1 MSYKIVMLILLIIA
15 IIMVG
20 LIVFLKNKKIKA
32 LFGSILCLVIM
43 ISGVLYAPRL
53 VDKIH
58 YGLDLQGGFEVL
70 YQVNP
75 IEGKLDKDMVY
86 NTYKS
91 ILKRIDILGVSEPE
105 ITIEGEDKIRIRL
118 AGITNKEEAREIISS
133 TAVLT
138 FRDTNDNILLT
149 SDVLGG
155 NAKVSTDEY
164 GKYVISLSIKDTEAF
179 YNATKK
185 VKNMNDNRMV
195 IWLDFKAGVDS
206 IKLEDKNDSCGTA
219 NSHCL
224 SAPYVKEAFASDVI
238 IQGNFTKE
246 SATKLVEL
254 INSGAMPTKLEE
266 LSSRTV
272 PASFGED
279 ALNKTLLA
287 GVIGIAIVVLIICAI
302 YRFSGFIAS
311 LGLVVYTIGSL
322 YVFYL
327 IDGVLTLPGIAA
339 MLLGVGMA
347 VDASIICFERVK
359 EQLKIGNTLT
369 KAFET
374 GNKTS
379 LSSIIDSNI
388 TTVIVAV
395 ILFIFGQ
402 SSVKGFATM
411 LIINIIATIL
421 VIVFMVRSI
430 LRLFI
435 KTSYFDN
442 KVGLFIGINKNKIK
456 KSKELDLP
464 FKKIN
469 FIKAGKVYSISIL
482 VVIIILSIVS
492 VFTKFNLG
500 VDFTGGT
507 SIVINDNIDITNDIK
522 DMNYTLKDKN
532 IANDNAT
539 YIIDEVLEKDSIKEL
554 NNYITDKYNVS
565 SDVYVVSDVVKRD
578 LVKNAIYSLILSSIA
593 IVIYVSF
600 RFKFNYAI
608 SGIIALVHD
617 VVLTILFFGVFHIEI
632 DSVFIAA
639 ILTIIGYSINDT
651 IVTFDMIRET
661 YKNKKEI
668 KSQSELDEI
677 VDSSIKRVFS
687 RTILTTV
694 TTIAPVICL
703 MILGAREIINFNIAL
718 LVGFIFG
725 VLSSIFV
732 SNYLWR
738 VLEYRK
744 ITKPK
749 KEDED
754 DDEINEYKVRGINC

>member
-421 VIVFMVRSI
+421 VMVFMVRSV

-435 KTSYFDN
+435 KTGYFDN

-482 VVIIILSIVS
+482 VVIVILSIVS

-600 RFKFNYAI
+600 RFKFNYAV

>member
-1 MSYKIVMLILLIIA
+1 MKFSIIMIILGVLAFITLILLK
-15 IIMVG
+15 V
-20 LIVFLKNKKIKA
+20 LKNKKIKVLLGSVLCTLIITSGI
-32 LFGSILCLVIM
+32 LFLPKLM
-43 ISGVLYAPRL
+43 
-53 VDKIH
+53 DKIN

-75 IEGKLDKDMVY
+75 IEGDLDNDMVY

-118 AGITNKEEAREIISS
+118 AGITNKEEAREVISS

-138 FRDTNDNILLT
+138 FRDPYDNILLT

-155 NAKVSTDEY
+155 NAKVATGEY
-164 GKYVISLSIKDTEAF
+164 GNYVISLQIKDTTAF
-179 YNATKK
+179 YEATKK
-185 VKNMNDNRMV
+185 VKSMTDNRMI
-195 IWLDFKAGVDS
+195 IWLDYENGVDS
-206 IKLEDKNDSCGTA
+206 FKKEDANNTCGTDG
-219 NSHCL
+219 SHCL
-224 SAPYVKEAFASDVI
+224 SAPQVNEAFASDVV

-266 LSSRTV
+266 ISSRTV
-272 PASFGED
+272 EASFGED

-287 GVIGIAIVVLIICAI
+287 GIIGIILVIILMICI
-302 YRFSGFIAS
+302 YKFSGFIVG
-311 LGLVVYTIGSL
+311 LGLTVYTVGSL

-327 IDGVLTLPGIAA
+327 INGVLTLPGIAA
-339 MLLGVGMA
+339 MLLGIGMA
-347 VDASIICFERVK
+347 VDSAVICFERIK
-359 EQLKIGNTLT
+359 EQLKIGKNLD
-369 KAFET
+369 KAFEL

-379 LSSIIDSNI
+379 ISSIVDSNI

-421 VIVFMVRSI
+421 VMVYLCRVI
-430 LRLFI
+430 MRKFI
-435 KTSYFDN
+435 KTTYFDD
-442 KVGLFIGINKNKIK
+442 KVGFFIGINKNKIK
-456 KSKELDLP
+456 KSKDIEVP
-464 FKKIN
+464 FKKLN
-469 FIKAGKVYSISIL
+469 FIKLGKIYTISAA
-482 VVIIILSIVS
+482 IIIIICSIVTY
-492 VFTKFNLG
+492 FTKFNLG

-507 SIVINDNIDITNDIK
+507 SITINDKVDLK
-522 DMNYTLKDKN
+522 EELKSLNYTLKSSEITDKN
-532 IANDNAT
+532 ST

-554 NNYITDKYNVS
+554 NKHIYDKYELS
-565 SDVYVVSDVVKRD
+565 SDIYVVSDVVKKD
-578 LVKNAIYSLILSSIA
+578 LVKNAIYSLLISSVA
-593 IVIYVSF
+593 IVIYVSL

-608 SGIIALVHD
+608 SGIIALAHD
-617 VVLTILFFGVFHIEI
+617 VIFTILFFGIFNIELN
-632 DSVFIAA
+632 SVFIAA

-651 IVTFDMIRET
+651 IVTFDMIREN

-668 KSQSELDEI
+668 KTQEELDEI
-677 VDSSIKRVFS
+677 VDTSIKRVFF

-694 TTIAPVICL
+694 TTILPVICL
-703 MILGAREIINFNIAL
+703 MIMGAKEIVGFNIAL

-738 VLEYRK
+738 IFEYK
-744 ITKPK
+744 KLINPK
-749 KEDED
+749 NED
-754 DDEINEYKVRGINC
+754 DDDELNEYQIKGINC

>member
-1 MSYKIVMLILLIIA
+1 MSYKLVMLILLIIA

-287 GVIGIAIVVLIICAI
+287 GVIGIAIVVLIICVI

-421 VIVFMVRSI
+421 VMVFMVRSV

-435 KTSYFDN
+435 KTGYFDN

-482 VVIIILSIVS
+482 VVIVILSIVS

-651 IVTFDMIRET
+651 IVTFDMIREN

>member
-20 LIVFLKNKKIKA
+20 LIVFLKNKKIKT

-421 VIVFMVRSI
+421 VIVFMVRSV

-435 KTSYFDN
+435 KTGYFDN

-482 VVIIILSIVS
+482 VVIVILSIVS

>member
-224 SAPYVKEAFASDVI
+224 SAPYAKEAFASDVI

-421 VIVFMVRSI
+421 VMVFMVRSV

-435 KTSYFDN
+435 KTGYFDN

-482 VVIIILSIVS
+482 VVIVILSIVS

>member
-421 VIVFMVRSI
+421 VIVFMVRSV

-435 KTSYFDN
+435 KTGYFDN

-482 VVIIILSIVS
+482 VVIVILSIVS

>member
-138 FRDTNDNILLT
+138 FRDTNDNILLA

-421 VIVFMVRSI
+421 VIVFMVRSV

-435 KTSYFDN
+435 KTGYFDN

-482 VVIIILSIVS
+482 VVIVILSIVS

-522 DMNYTLKDKN
+522 NMNYTLKDKN

>member
-1 MSYKIVMLILLIIA
+1 MNFNSIMIIIGIVALVMVVLLFI
-15 IIMVG
+15 
-20 LIVFLKNKKIKA
+20 LKNKKIKV
-32 LFGSILCLVIM
+32 LFGSILCMLI
-43 ISGVLYAPRL
+43 ITSGVLFMPKL
-53 VDKIH
+53 MDKIS

-75 IEGKLDKDMVY
+75 IEGELDSDMVY

-118 AGITNKEEAREIISS
+118 AGITNKEEAREVISS

-138 FRDTNDNILLT
+138 FRDPSDNILLT
-149 SDVLGG
+149 SEVLGG
-155 NAKVSTDEY
+155 NAKVSNDEY
-164 GKYVISLSIKDTEAF
+164 GKYVISLRIKDTSAF
-179 YNATKK
+179 YEATKK
-185 VKNMNDNRMV
+185 VKSMVDNRMV
-195 IWLDFKAGVDS
+195 IWLDYEEGVDS
-206 IKLEDKNDSCGTA
+206 FRKEEKLCGTDG
-219 NSHCL
+219 SHCL
-224 SAPYVKEAFASDVI
+224 SAPYVNEAFASDVI

-266 LSSRTV
+266 ISSRTV
-272 PASFGED
+272 EASFGEN
-279 ALNKTLLA
+279 ALNKTLFA
-287 GVIGIAIVVLIICAI
+287 GVIGIILVVILMVCV
-302 YRFSGFIAS
+302 YRFSGFIVG
-311 LGLVVYTIGSL
+311 LGLTVYTVGSF

-327 IDGVLTLPGIAA
+327 INGVLTLPGIAA
-339 MLLGVGMA
+339 MLLGIGMA
-347 VDASIICFERVK
+347 VDSAIICFERVK
-359 EQLKIGNTLT
+359 EQLKMGKSLD
-369 KAFET
+369 KAFEL

-379 LSSIIDSNI
+379 ISSIVDSNI
-388 TTVIVAV
+388 TTVIVAI

-421 VIVFMVRSI
+421 VMVFLCRYVM
-430 LRLFI
+430 RLFI
-435 KTSYFDN
+435 KTEYFND
-442 KVGLFIGINKNKIK
+442 KIGFFIGLSKKKMK
-456 KSKELDLP
+456 KSKDIEVP

-469 FIKAGKVYSISIL
+469 FIKAGKIYTISAL
-482 VVIIILSIVS
+482 VVVIICS
-492 VFTKFNLG
+492 VITYFTKFNLG

-507 SIVINDNIDITNDIK
+507 SITINDKVDLEKDIEEL
-522 DMNYTLKDKN
+522 NYTLKSSEVTE
-532 IANDNAT
+532 DNSI
-539 YIIDEVLEKDSIKEL
+539 YIINEVLEKDSIKEL
-554 NNYITDKYNVS
+554 NDYIMDKYQVS
-565 SDVYVVSDVVKRD
+565 SDIYVVSDVVKKD
-578 LVKNAIYSLILSSIA
+578 LVKNAIYSLLISSIA

-608 SGIIALVHD
+608 SGIVALVHD
-617 VVLTILFFGVFHIEI
+617 VVFTLLFFGLFGIEI
-632 DSVFIAA
+632 NSVFIAA

-651 IVTFDMIRET
+651 IVTFDMIRES

-668 KSQSELDEI
+668 QTKEDLDEI
-677 VDSSIKRVFS
+677 VDTSIKRVFF

-694 TTIAPVICL
+694 TTVVPVIGL
-703 MILGAREIINFNIAL
+703 MIMGAREIVGFNIAL

-725 VLSSIFV
+725 VLSSVFM

-754 DDEINEYKVRGINC
+754 DELNEYKVKGINC

>member
-421 VIVFMVRSI
+421 VMVFMVRSI

-435 KTSYFDN
+435 KTGYFDN

-482 VVIIILSIVS
+482 VVIVILSIVS

>member
-1 MSYKIVMLILLIIA
+1 MSFNSIMIIIGIVALVMVILLK
-15 IIMVG
+15 V
-20 LIVFLKNKKIKA
+20 LKNKNIKV
-32 LFGSILCLVIM
+32 LFGSILCLLI
-43 ISGVLYAPRL
+43 ITSGVLFMPKL
-53 VDKIH
+53 MDKIS

-75 IEGKLDKDMVY
+75 IEGELDSDMVY

-118 AGITNKEEAREIISS
+118 AGITNKEEAREVLSS

-138 FRDTNDNILLT
+138 FRDPSDNILLT

-155 NAKVSTDEY
+155 NAKVSNDEY
-164 GKYVISLSIKDTEAF
+164 GKYVISLHIKDTTAF
-179 YNATKK
+179 YEATKK
-185 VKNMNDNRMV
+185 VKNMVDNRMI
-195 IWLDFKAGVDS
+195 IWLDYEDGVDS
-206 IKLEDKNDSCGTA
+206 FRKEEKLCGTDG
-219 NSHCL
+219 SHCL
-224 SAPYVKEAFASDVI
+224 SAPYVNEAFASDVI

-266 LSSRTV
+266 ISSRTV
-272 PASFGED
+272 EASFGEN
-279 ALNKTLLA
+279 ALNKTLVA
-287 GVIGIAIVVLIICAI
+287 GIIGIVLVVILMICV
-302 YRFSGFIAS
+302 YRFSGFIVG
-311 LGLVVYTIGSL
+311 LGLTVYTVGSF

-327 IDGVLTLPGIAA
+327 INGVLTLPGIAA
-339 MLLGVGMA
+339 MLLGIGMA
-347 VDASIICFERVK
+347 VDSAIICFERVK
-359 EQLKIGNTLT
+359 EQLKIGKTLD
-369 KAFET
+369 KAFEL

-379 LSSIIDSNI
+379 LSSIVDSNI

-421 VIVFMVRSI
+421 VMVYLCRVI
-430 LRLFI
+430 MRLFI
-435 KTSYFDN
+435 KTEYFN
-442 KVGLFIGINKNKIK
+442 NRIGFFIGLSKKKIK
-456 KSKELDLP
+456 KSKDIEVP

-469 FIKAGKVYSISIL
+469 FIKAGKIYTIGALI
-482 VVIIILSIVS
+482 VVIICSIVTY
-492 VFTKFNLG
+492 FTKFNLG

-507 SIVINDNIDITNDIK
+507 SITINDKIDLVNDIQEF
-522 DMNYTLKDKN
+522 DYTLKSSEVT
-532 IANDNAT
+532 DNNSI

-554 NNYITDKYNVS
+554 NDYIMDKYEVS
-565 SDVYVVSDVVKRD
+565 SDIYVVSDVVKKD
-578 LVKNAIYSLILSSIA
+578 LVKNAMYSLILSSIA

-617 VVLTILFFGVFHIEI
+617 VLFTLLFFGIFGIEI
-632 DSVFIAA
+632 NSVFIAA

-651 IVTFDMIRET
+651 IVTFDMIREN
-661 YKNKKEI
+661 YKNKKEV
-668 KSQSELDEI
+668 KTKEDLDEI
-677 VDSSIKRVFS
+677 VDISIKRVFF

-694 TTIAPVICL
+694 TTIVPVIIL
-703 MILGAREIINFNIAL
+703 MIMGAREIVGFNIAL

-725 VLSSIFV
+725 VLSSIFI

-738 VLEYRK
+738 VLEYHR
-744 ITKPK
+744 ITKPV
-749 KEDED
+749 KEKD
-754 DDEINEYKVRGINC
+754 DDEPSEYKIKGINC